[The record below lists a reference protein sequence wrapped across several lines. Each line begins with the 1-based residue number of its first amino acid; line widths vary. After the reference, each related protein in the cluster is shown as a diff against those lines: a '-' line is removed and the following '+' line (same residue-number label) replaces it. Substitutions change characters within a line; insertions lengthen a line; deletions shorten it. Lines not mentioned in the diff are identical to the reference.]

1 MAIHLV
7 DDKTLVGRGTWWNTD
22 NRFEAQALHYEED
35 DVPVGEAR
43 VATELV
49 ADYAKSI
56 IARNDSP
63 DVGFDFSVNPYRG
76 CEHGCVYCYARPTHE
91 YMGYSAG
98 LDFESKLFYK
108 PDAPALLRKELDKP
122 SWRPSVIALS
132 GVTDPYQPVERKMG
146 LSRACLE
153 VLHERR
159 NPAVV
164 ITKNRLVTRDLDLLG
179 AMAESGCAGVLIS
192 LTTLDLG
199 LNRILEPRSSSP
211 AQRLETIAALR
222 DAGIPVGVLVA
233 PVIPGLTDHEIPQLL
248 SEARSHGAEY
258 AGYIMLRLP
267 HAVAPLF
274 SSWLE
279 RHYPD
284 RKSKVLSRLQSMRD
298 GALYQSAFGER
309 MRGTGFHADQISR
322 LFGVMHQKLGFCSA
336 SMGLNTNGFRPAGG
350 EQLSLF

>member
-1 MAIHLV
+1 MAIHLAN
-7 DDKTLVGRGTWWNTD
+7 DKTLAGRGTWWNSE
-22 NRFEAQALHYEED
+22 NRFETQALCYEED
-35 DVPVGEAR
+35 DVPMGETR

-108 PDAPALLRKELDKP
+108 PDAAKLLRRELDRP
-122 SWRPSVIALS
+122 SWKPSVIALS
-132 GVTDPYQPVERKMG
+132 GVTDPYQPVERKLT
-146 LSRACLE
+146 LSRSCLE

-164 ITKNRLVTRDLDLLG
+164 ITKNRLITRDLDLLG
-179 AMAESGCAGVLIS
+179 EMAKSRCAGVLIS

-199 LNRILEPRSSSP
+199 LNRVLEPRSSSP
-211 AQRLETIAALR
+211 AQRLEAIAALR
-222 DAGIPVGVLVA
+222 DAGVPVGVLVA

-248 SEARSHGAEY
+248 SEARSHGADF

-284 RKSKVLSRLQSMRD
+284 RKSKVLSRLESMRG

-309 MRGTGFHADQISR
+309 MRGSGFHADQIAR
-322 LFGVMHQKLGFCSA
+322 LFGVMHQKLGFRVGGMDLC
-336 SMGLNTNGFRPAGG
+336 TTGFRPAGG
-350 EQLSLF
+350 EQLALF

>member
-1 MAIHLV
+1 MATQLI
-7 DDKTLVGRGTWWNTD
+7 DDKTLTGRGTWWNTT
-22 NRFEAQALHYEED
+22 NRFEAQALSYEEED
-35 DVPVGEAR
+35 CPAGASR
-43 VATELV
+43 VDTELI

-56 IARNDSP
+56 ISRNDSP

-108 PDAPALLRKELDKP
+108 PDASSLLRKELDKP
-122 SWRPSVIALS
+122 SWKPAVIALS
-132 GVTDPYQPVERKMG
+132 GVTDPYQPVERNMG

-159 NPAVV
+159 NPVVV
-164 ITKNRLVTRDLDLLG
+164 ITKNRLVTRDVDLLKQ
-179 AMAESGCAGVLIS
+179 MAESQCAGVLLS

-211 AQRLETIAALR
+211 AQRLEAIATLR

-248 SEARSHGAEY
+248 SEARAHGAEY
-258 AGYIMLRLP
+258 AGYILLRLP

-284 RKSKVLSRLQSMRD
+284 RKTKVLSRLQAMRD

-309 MRGTGFHADQISR
+309 MRGTGFHADQIAR
-322 LFGVMHQKLGFCSA
+322 LFGVMHQKLGFRTGRMDLST
-336 SMGLNTNGFRPAGG
+336 SGFRPAGG